1 MKISRILLGA
11 AVVVAMT
18 ACGGANENKD
28 ANCETEGTEVVAA
41 EEVSTPAEGTE
52 ATEANTEATEA
63 NTEATEA
70 NTEATTD
77 AAAPA
82 AETPAPE
89 EAK

>member
-28 ANCETEGTEVVAA
+28 AENANGEATEVVA
-41 EEVSTPAEGTE
+41 EETAVETPAGDAAEATE
-52 ATEANTEATEA
+52 ATEAPAENTEAPA
-63 NTEATEA
+63 DATEA
-70 NTEATTD
+70 PAD
-77 AAAPA
+77 APA
-82 AETPAPE
+82 ADAPA